1 MQHRQ
6 PRLGDIL
13 DDYCPRER
21 RITNHAVVAMV
32 GSEIKQT
39 RCTTCDTE
47 HEYKHAK
54 VPTTRRKKEAP
65 AALYKQVLA
74 GAQPEAA
81 RSAQPVAEEE
91 TIDRLA
97 APAQAAEPG
106 ESVAAKAAVE
116 PGAGTE
122 ASAGAG
128 APAGEDEAETA
139 PDEAGNDEGPVHR
152 RLIRAT
158 LPRPEGPVQRPL
170 PQFTV
175 RQPGKFGP
183 NARGGGRPPGGMG
196 STARPR
202 PSPSRGTFGRTG
214 SRGETFAAQPSGG
227 PHHGLQRSRPAHR
240 PGGRPV
246 RHGKKSPK

>member
-32 GSEIKQT
+32 GPEIKQT
-39 RCTTCDTE
+39 RCTTCDAE

-54 VPTTRRKKEAP
+54 VPSVRKKKESP
-65 AALYKQVLA
+65 AALYKQVLDA
-74 GAQPEAA
+74 AQPEATRA
-81 RSAQPVAEEE
+81 AQPRAVEEQPTPPAEPVES
-91 TIDRLA
+91 
-97 APAQAAEPG
+97 APPEQAAAEPASATDEEAG
-106 ESVAAKAAVE
+106 IEQNEA
-116 PGAGTE
+116 PGA
-122 ASAGAG
+122 
-128 APAGEDEAETA
+128 ED
-139 PDEAGNDEGPVHR
+139 DDGPVHR

-175 RQPGKFGP
+175 RQPGKFNNP
-183 NARGGGRPPGGMG
+183 NARGGGRTQM
-196 STARPR
+196 TRPR
-202 PSPSRGTFGRTG
+202 TSPSRGTFGRDG
-214 SRGETFAAQPSGG
+214 SRGDVFTVRPSGG
-227 PHHGLQRSRPAHR
+227 PHHSMQRSRPAHR
-240 PGGRPV
+240 AGGRPA

>member
-32 GSEIKQT
+32 GPDIKQT
-39 RCTTCDTE
+39 RCTTCDAE

-54 VPTTRRKKEAP
+54 VPSARKKKEAP

-74 GAQPEAA
+74 AAQPESTRA
-81 RSAQPVAEEE
+81 AQPAPEEDVAVPPAAPIAAE
-91 TIDRLA
+91 TPEPP
-97 APAQAAEPG
+97 PAQAAD
-106 ESVAAKAAVE
+106 AAD
-116 PGAGTE
+116 PAGTE
-122 ASAGAG
+122 
-128 APAGEDEAETA
+128 PQQEQDESG
-139 PDEAGNDEGPVHR
+139 DNEGPVHR

-158 LPRPEGPVQRPL
+158 LPRPEGPTQRPL

-175 RQPGKFGP
+175 RQPGKFNNN
-183 NARGGGRPPGGMG
+183 NARGGRPQGMG
-196 STARPR
+196 STTRPR
-202 PSPSRGTFGRTG
+202 TSSSRGGFGRNT
-214 SRGETFAAQPSGG
+214 SRGDAFTARPSGG
-227 PHHGLQRSRPAHR
+227 PHHSMQRSRPAHR
-240 PGGRPV
+240 PAGRPA